1 MSTRIENLASMKAG
15 GVVAVLRADSPDALV
30 HVAQAIGRG
39 GIGAVE
45 ITMTT
50 PGALDVIGECADRL
64 GDELL
69 LGAGSVLDP
78 ETARAA
84 ILAGAEYIVTPTL
97 NPEVI
102 TLCRRYDKIVIP
114 GALTPTEILTAWE
127 SGADIV
133 KVFPATVV
141 GPRYFK
147 DVKAPLPQVD
157 LMPTGGVDLDNAG
170 DFIRAGACAVA
181 VGSNLVDRAAVAAGE
196 WHVLTD
202 TARKYV
208 DAVRT
213 ARQEGDG

>member
-1 MSTRIENLASMKAG
+1 MSSRSENLASIKAC
-15 GVVAVLRADSPDALV
+15 GVVAVLRADRPDALV
-30 HVAQAIGRG
+30 QVAQAIGRG

-50 PGALDVIGECADRL
+50 PGALDVIGECANRL
-64 GDELL
+64 GDEIL
-69 LGAGSVLDP
+69 LGAGTVLDP

-97 NPEVI
+97 NPDVI
-102 TLCRRYDKIVIP
+102 TLCRRYDKVIIP

-127 SGADIV
+127 CGADIV
-133 KVFPATVV
+133 KVFPATAV

-147 DVKAPLPQVD
+147 DVKAPLPQID

-170 DFIRAGACAVA
+170 DFIREGACAVA
-181 VGSNLVDRAAVAAGE
+181 VGGNLVDKAAVAAGE

-208 DAVRT
+208 DAVRN
-213 ARQEGDG
+213 ARQEGGG

>member
-1 MSTRIENLASMKAG
+1 MSSRSENLASIKAC
-15 GVVAVLRADSPDALV
+15 GVVAVLRADRPDALV
-30 HVAQAIGRG
+30 QVAQAIGRG

-50 PGALDVIGECADRL
+50 PGALDVIGECANRL
-64 GDELL
+64 GDEIL
-69 LGAGSVLDP
+69 LGAGTVLDP

-97 NPEVI
+97 NPDVI
-102 TLCRRYDKIVIP
+102 TLCRRYDKVIIP

-127 SGADIV
+127 CGADIV
-133 KVFPATVV
+133 KVFPATAV

-147 DVKAPLPQVD
+147 DVKAPLPQID

-181 VGSNLVDRAAVAAGE
+181 VGGNLVDKAAVAAGE

-208 DAVRT
+208 EAVRN
-213 ARQEGDG
+213 ARQEGGG